1 MIVFLNFDSI
11 GEYEMGSPVTNVWD
25 DRQPPGPK
33 FASAAW
39 LTHDANQW
47 PQGYKPVGHR
57 TETIDLNLPI
67 KKQLR
72 RINGTPVV
80 LILLPIYIHDI
91 NDGSDTL
98 HKLIKVFEPFP
109 QVNFMF
115 SNTWDLG
122 HYEHSGFNAVDYIL
136 DSVKDIDS
144 ERLNFSLCNK
154 YIIDA
159 VKSKR
164 PDVYAKFMSVYFN
177 RIKHFN
183 KQPPEHNADK
193 RSKHFLCLNNLEK
206 KHRTFIVDRM
216 PPESSYVSYLEKGIA
231 LQQGVTLSQNDLSQ
245 WQDSLPLNYYND
257 SYINVVNETMHEYD
271 VRSVIER
278 DGEHLSMQGHVT
290 EKSLKPIYFR
300 QMFLISG
307 IAGANNLMR
316 DLGFKL
322 FDNFIDYS
330 FDNEPDPLLRL
341 KKLYVEIKRL
351 TDINISNIHDYY
363 NSEECQ
369 SIIEHNLAVYDTHC
383 FNPTQDLLTKYN
395 AEYIAP
401 PEFKL

>member
-1 MIVFLNFDSI
+1 
-11 GEYEMGSPVTNVWD
+11 
-25 DRQPPGPK
+25 
-33 FASAAW
+33 
-39 LTHDANQW
+39 
-47 PQGYKPVGHR
+47 
-57 TETIDLNLPI
+57 
-67 KKQLR
+67 
-72 RINGTPVV
+72 
-80 LILLPIYIHDI
+80 
-91 NDGSDTL
+91 
-98 HKLIKVFEPFP
+98 
-109 QVNFMF
+109 
-115 SNTWDLG
+115 
-122 HYEHSGFNAVDYIL
+122 
-136 DSVKDIDS
+136 
-144 ERLNFSLCNK
+144 
-154 YIIDA
+154 
-159 VKSKR
+159 
-164 PDVYAKFMSVYFN
+164 
-177 RIKHFN
+177 
-183 KQPPEHNADK
+183 
-193 RSKHFLCLNNLEK
+193 
-206 KHRTFIVDRM
+206 
-216 PPESSYVSYLEKGIA
+216 
-231 LQQGVTLSQNDLSQ
+231 
-245 WQDSLPLNYYND
+245 
-257 SYINVVNETMHEYD
+257 MHEYD

-369 SIIEHNLAVYDTHC
+369 SIIEHNLAVYVTHC